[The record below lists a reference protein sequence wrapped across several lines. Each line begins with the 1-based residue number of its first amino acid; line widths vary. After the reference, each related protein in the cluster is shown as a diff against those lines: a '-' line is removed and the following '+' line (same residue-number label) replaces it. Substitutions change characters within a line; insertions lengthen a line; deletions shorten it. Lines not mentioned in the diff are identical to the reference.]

1 MLEFS
6 ATIEYEQSA
15 IREKYQDK
23 LLYRY
28 DFAQFREDGYC
39 KEIGFLHSPVTQ
51 SVDDTVRHDGIDPQK
66 RRMIINALVLSE
78 YRKIVFEKIL
88 HKKTNPLV
96 LFKSTKKES
105 SKIDREEVIR
115 IIENLS
121 VDDLNY
127 LEEMTIKTVEN
138 PDYTV
143 IDGMFDFFQNYQISK
158 QELIIRIRNAFRPE
172 CMIIY
177 NSSEKASADSNS
189 TKNKKDNIINS
200 LANLDDQNS
209 KIRAVFIVQALKE
222 GWDVLSL
229 YDLVH
234 FDLNGDKKVQPSD
247 IQLVGRGARYF
258 PFTLPENT
266 NEQDEMQM

>member
-78 YRKIVFEKIL
+78 YRKIIFEKIL
-88 HKKTNPLV
+88 HKKANPLV
-96 LFKSTKKES
+96 LFKSATKES

-121 VDDLNY
+121 IDDLRY

-143 IDGMFDFFQNYQISK
+143 IDEMFDFF
-158 QELIIRIRNAFRPE
+158 
-172 CMIIY
+172 
-177 NSSEKASADSNS
+177 
-189 TKNKKDNIINS
+189 
-200 LANLDDQNS
+200 
-209 KIRAVFIVQALKE
+209 
-222 GWDVLSL
+222 
-229 YDLVH
+229 
-234 FDLNGDKKVQPSD
+234 
-247 IQLVGRGARYF
+247 
-258 PFTLPENT
+258 
-266 NEQDEMQM
+266 